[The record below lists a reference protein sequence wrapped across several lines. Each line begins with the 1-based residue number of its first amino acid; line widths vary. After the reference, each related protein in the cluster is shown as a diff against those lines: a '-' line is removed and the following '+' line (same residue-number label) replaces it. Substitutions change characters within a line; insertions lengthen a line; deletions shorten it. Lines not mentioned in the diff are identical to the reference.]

1 MWFHNCIAYFCF
13 TTTTNTTYPLFDT
26 NVQAMATMSL
36 QSFTK
41 VAAAY
46 GKRVESNTE
55 KIIAQGTVETK
66 ILNGY
71 RSYNG
76 DGYSTLFVDLKDLS
90 IAIDSKVQL
99 PEVID
104 SFDIAVVTGEYKG
117 EAYSKIR
124 ILRVR

>member
-1 MWFHNCIAYFCF
+1 MWFHNYIAFFYF

-26 NVQAMATMSL
+26 KRTTMATMSL

-41 VAAAY
+41 VAATY

-71 RSYNG
+71 RPYNG
-76 DGYSTLFVDLKDLS
+76 DGYSTLFVDLKDFS
-90 IAIDSKVQL
+90 IAIDSKVEL
-99 PEVID
+99 PDVID

-117 EAYSKIR
+117 EPYSKIR
-124 ILRVR
+124 ILSVK